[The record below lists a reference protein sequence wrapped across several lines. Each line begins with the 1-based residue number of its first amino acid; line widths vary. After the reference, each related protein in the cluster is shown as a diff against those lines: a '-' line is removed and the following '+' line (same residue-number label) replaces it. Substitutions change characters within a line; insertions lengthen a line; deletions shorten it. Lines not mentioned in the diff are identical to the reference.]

1 MASSEKN
8 MNMENKHPWFQ
19 LERTDCLELLDTSFH
34 GLSEEEAA
42 ARRATYGRNELPVKE
57 TSPWTLLIR
66 QFNNPLV
73 FILLGAATVT
83 GGLTVMGEDMLVD
96 TIVIVAVVILN
107 AILGFFQ
114 EGKAESALAA
124 LKKMLTTSCTVVRN
138 GEEHVV
144 DATELV
150 PGDVVMLSA
159 GDRIPAD
166 LRLLR
171 IEDFR
176 VNESALTGESL
187 PVSKLVDPLTDDHAA
202 LADQTCMAFSGT
214 FVAGGYARALVVATA
229 LDTEF
234 GKIVDLMQHTETKL
248 TPLQRKIGDFTSR
261 LIQIIL
267 MVGVVNFILG
277 ALLGYRWIYSF
288 LASVSLVVAAIPEML
303 PMIVT
308 AILAFGA
315 TRMAHRHALIRRL
328 PATETLG
335 CTTVICSDKTGTL
348 TRNEMT
354 VTRVWSEHHLYSLSG
369 NGYDVKGEISLGN
382 SQINIDEHPHLA
394 TLLRV
399 GTECNDAKLR
409 ESDGHQIVMGD
420 PTEAALKVSAEKSG
434 ILSSGNR
441 IGVVPFDSE
450 KMFMATLD
458 EMPDGRR
465 YIHFKGAPE
474 QVLEHCST
482 MFEGTDEIPLDKTEI
497 LDAAHQMAT
506 DSLRVLAMGCI
517 EVDEGKEDLV
527 LDDLQGLCFYG
538 LQGMMDPPRPEAI
551 TAVEQCR
558 QAGIRTVMITGDHLA
573 TAKAIASRMGIGTD
587 DETGPIAGRDLVDM
601 SDEQLKEAAERVS
614 VYARVAPADKLRI
627 AQSLQSNGHVVAMTG
642 DGVNDA
648 PALKAADIGIAMG
661 INGTEV
667 TKEAADMILVDDNFA
682 SIVGAVEEGRH
693 AWNNLEKAI
702 LYTLPTNAGQAL
714 LVMGAV
720 LLASFVPLF
729 GISLPLEP
737 VQILWINLFD
747 SVFLTMPLMME
758 AKERDL
764 LHSKPRSQDEN
775 LASPLLLQRCI
786 LIGLT
791 IAACGFFVFY
801 RFGAGAVV
809 NGELVD
815 EHLLRQAQTAAF
827 WAVLLVH
834 FGFVMSARSVYSSA
848 FTFSPFTN
856 RWLMAGIVIS
866 LLARLAPTFIPSIS
880 SLFRTVPFPVEWW
893 LWIVPCL
900 LPGFI
905 VLELDKLLRRR
916 SKSNDGNLAAAT

>member
-1 MASSEKN
+1 MDAKLPSK
-8 MNMENKHPWFQ
+8 PWFQ
-19 LERTDCLELLDTSFH
+19 IERTDCLEMLDSTFH
-34 GLSEEEAA
+34 GISEDEAEH
-42 ARRATYGRNELPVKE
+42 RRELYGLNELPVKE

-73 FILLGAATVT
+73 FILLAAAAVT
-83 GGLTVMGEDMLVD
+83 GILSVMGEDMLVD
-96 TIVIVAVVILN
+96 TIVIVAVVLLN
-107 AILGFFQ
+107 AVLGFLQ

-124 LKKMLTTSCTVVRN
+124 LKKMLTTSCTVVRQ
-138 GEEHVV
+138 GEEQVI
-144 DATELV
+144 DAKFLV
-150 PGDVVMLSA
+150 PGDVVLLAA

-171 IEDFR
+171 IQDLR

-187 PVSKLVDPLTDDHAA
+187 PVDKSVDPIADDHVP

-214 FVAGGYARALVVATA
+214 FVAGGLARAMVTATA

-248 TPLQRKIGDFTSR
+248 TPLQKKIGDFTQK
-261 LIQIIL
+261 LIKVIL
-267 MVGVVNFILG
+267 AIGVINFILG
-277 ALLGYRWIYSF
+277 ALLGYEWIYSF

-348 TRNEMT
+348 TRNEMM
-354 VTRVWSEHHLYSLSG
+354 VTRIWAEHNAYAVSG
-369 NGYDVKGEISLGN
+369 TGYEPHGEITMGDEV
-382 SQINIDEHPHLA
+382 INLEEHPALA
-394 TLLRV
+394 MALQI
-399 GTECNDAKLR
+399 GTECNDSKLV
-409 ESDGHQIVMGD
+409 EKDGHISVIGD
-420 PTEAALKVSAEKSG
+420 PTEAALKVSAAKSG
-434 ILSSGNR
+434 RPGAANR
-441 IGVVPFDSE
+441 IAVIPFDSE

-458 EMPDGRR
+458 DMPDGRR
-465 YIHFKGAPE
+465 FIHFKGAPE
-474 QVLEHCST
+474 QVLEHCSS
-482 MFEGTDEIPLDKTEI
+482 MNLGESEIPLQTDEI
-497 LDAAHQMAT
+497 LDAAHAMAR
-506 DSLRVLAMGCI
+506 DALRVLGMASK
-517 EVDEGKEDLV
+517 EVSRDVEEISV
-527 LDDLQGLCFYG
+527 DDMTGFCFYG
-538 LQGMMDPPRPEAI
+538 LQGMMDPPRKEAI

-573 TAKAIASRMGIGTD
+573 TAEAIAKNMGIGLD
-587 DETGPIAGRDLVDM
+587 DQGPPVSGRDLEDM
-601 SDEQLKEAAERVS
+601 SDTELQEIAKSVS

-627 AQSLQSNGHVVAMTG
+627 AESMQANGNIVAMTG

-729 GISLPLEP
+729 SISLPLEP

-764 LHSKPRSQDEN
+764 LHTAPRSQDES
-775 LASPLLLQRCI
+775 LASPLLLQRCAI
-786 LIGLT
+786 IGLT
-791 IAACGFFVFY
+791 IAMCGFFVFY

-809 NGELVD
+809 DGVLVN

-856 RWLMAGIVIS
+856 TWLLIGIAIS
-866 LLARLAPTFIPSIS
+866 LLLRLLPTFVPAIS
-880 SLFRTVPFPVEWW
+880 ELFRTVPFPVEWW
-893 LWIVPCL
+893 VYIVPCL

-905 VLELDKLLRRR
+905 VLELDKLIRRQSR
-916 SKSNDGNLAAAT
+916 KETPEPVPA